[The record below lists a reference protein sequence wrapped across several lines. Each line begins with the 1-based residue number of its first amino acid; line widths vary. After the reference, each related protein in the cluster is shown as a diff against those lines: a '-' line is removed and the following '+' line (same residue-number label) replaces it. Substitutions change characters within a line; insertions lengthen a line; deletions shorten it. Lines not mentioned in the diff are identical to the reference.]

1 MLRRFWPVVLVIVGA
16 RMLFG
21 GFLMSTAFS
30 TSFFNRLSTP
40 IALIL
45 IAVGGYFF
53 MKDWD

>member
-1 MLRRFWPVVLVIVGA
+1 MLRRFWPVILLIVGA

-21 GFLMSTAFS
+21 GFLMSTSFS

-45 IAVGGYFF
+45 IVVGGYFF
-53 MKDWD
+53 MKEWD